1 MSEEKLYNSVIV
13 ENYIQLAKYKYPDLN
28 TDEILLE
35 AGIEP
40 WDLDPGNWF
49 SQKQVDRFQNIIVD
63 KTGNPDIAREAGQY
77 SVADRSG
84 NLIRQAALSLLSPS
98 NLLDIIGKIT
108 SKVTKASTTSSKKI
122 SKNKYEI
129 IVEYSPGV
137 KPKKYQCLSTQ
148 GYLEAVYFVFCSRFP
163 QIEHVECFF
172 ENGEKCRYI
181 MSWDPTVPQML
192 KSVRNLLF
200 LVTAV
205 LIFLSIAL
213 NFSIY
218 APVATLIL
226 SLLAFL
232 AAVYYEKT
240 DLLST
245 LKKQNFG
252 PHTVL
257 DGHNRFHRSANLIAE
272 VSGALS
278 RNTTVKEVM
287 LSVGNILAGLGY
299 PSGLIILLDYE
310 RNQPTYK
317 EAYCFGSHGNRFL
330 SDLNEKKVST
340 PVFHDRLRKPI
351 MKDIEKTNQL
361 FPKEVL
367 HAISDTGIH
376 FELYLPILFEK
387 SLIGFIF
394 LQQDYLK
401 TMQAIDLHLLNT
413 IASQTALSV
422 TNISFYN
429 SLLKS
434 ESLKR
439 DFVTAASHEM
449 LTPIQ
454 IINLA
459 YQEIGLT
466 LSKYRLVNP
475 ELSESLSILDEAV
488 KKLNLVSAN
497 VLNFDKLESELEL
510 LPVKFDILIEEIKK
524 KTHYIPSTF
533 NHSIQFSID
542 DKIDT
547 IECHKNAFVQMVSNL
562 IENSAKYSPHGGRID
577 VACDVGPAGL
587 TIAVT
592 DNGIG
597 IPKECHEK
605 IFMKFYQVN
614 DVEGGCGL
622 GLAFCQETVKQHGG
636 YISVESPVFPE
647 RKRRKGTRFI
657 VHIPCKK

>member
-1 MSEEKLYNSVIV
+1 MSEEKLYNSIII
-13 ENYIQLAKYKYPDLN
+13 ENYIQLAKYKYPNLN
-28 TDEILLE
+28 TDDILQE

-40 WDLDPGNWF
+40 WDLEPGNWF
-49 SQKQVDRFQNIIVD
+49 SQEQVDKFQKIMID
-63 KTGNPDIAREAGQY
+63 KTGNPNIAREAGQY

-98 NLLDIIGKIT
+98 NLIDIIGKIT
-108 SKVTKASTTSSKKI
+108 SKVTRASKTSSKKI

-129 IVEYSPGV
+129 IVEYVPGV
-137 KPKKYQCLSTQ
+137 TPKKYQCLSTQ
-148 GYLEAVYFVFCSRFP
+148 GYLEAIYFVFSSRFP

-172 ENGEKCRYI
+172 ENGDKCRYI
-181 MSWDPTVPQML
+181 MSWDPTAAQIL
-192 KSVRNLLF
+192 KTARDLLF
-200 LVTAV
+200 LITAV
-205 LIFLSIAL
+205 LFFLSLAFNL
-213 NFSIY
+213 SFY
-218 APVATLIL
+218 APIATLIL

-232 AAVYYEKT
+232 VSVYCEKSN
-240 DLLST
+240 LLSM
-245 LKKQNFG
+245 LKRQNFG

-257 DGHNRFHRSANLIAE
+257 DSHNRFYHSANLIAE
-272 VSGALS
+272 VSSALS

-287 LSVGNILAGLGY
+287 LSVGNILMGLGY
-299 PSGLIILLDYE
+299 PSGLIILLDYD
-310 RNQPTYK
+310 RNQPTYRQ
-317 EAYCFGSHGNRFL
+317 AYCFDSHGNRFL
-330 SDLNEKKVST
+330 NGLNDTTVST

-351 MKDIEKTNQL
+351 MEDIEKTNQL
-361 FPKEVL
+361 LPKEVL
-367 HAISDTGIH
+367 NAISDTGNH
-376 FELYLPILFEK
+376 FGLYLPILFEK

-394 LQQDYLK
+394 LQKDNLK

-422 TNISFYN
+422 TNIAFYN

-459 YQEIGLT
+459 YQDIGMT
-466 LSKYRLVNP
+466 LSKYRLVTP

-488 KKLNLVSAN
+488 KKLNSVSVN
-497 VLNFDKLESELEL
+497 VLNFDKLEGRLEL
-510 LPVKFDILIEEIKK
+510 LPVKFDVLLEEIKK

-533 NHSIQFSID
+533 NHTINFSID
-542 DKIDT
+542 KKIDT
-547 IECHKNAFVQMVSNL
+547 IECHKNTFVQMISNL

-577 VACDVGPAGL
+577 VACYLGTAEL

-597 IPKECHEK
+597 IAKEDHER

-614 DVEGGCGL
+614 DLEGGCGL
-622 GLAFCQETVKQHGG
+622 GLAFCQDTVKQHGG

-647 RKRRKGTRFI
+647 ERHRKGTRFI
-657 VHIPCKK
+657 VHIPITR

>member
-1 MSEEKLYNSVIV
+1 MSEEKLYNSIII
-13 ENYIQLAKYKYPDLN
+13 ENYIQLAKYKYPNLN
-28 TDEILLE
+28 TDDILQE

-49 SQKQVDRFQNIIVD
+49 SQEQVDKFQKIMID
-63 KTGNPDIAREAGQY
+63 KTGNPNIAREAGQY

-98 NLLDIIGKIT
+98 NLIDIIGKIT
-108 SKVTKASTTSSKKI
+108 SKVTRASKTSSKKI

-129 IVEYSPGV
+129 IVEYVPGV

-148 GYLEAVYFVFCSRFP
+148 GYLEAIYFVFSSRFP
-163 QIEHVECFF
+163 QIKHVECFF
-172 ENGEKCRYI
+172 EKGEKCRYI
-181 MSWDPTVPQML
+181 MSWDPTAAQML
-192 KSVRNLLF
+192 KTARDLLF
-200 LVTAV
+200 LITAV
-205 LIFLSIAL
+205 LFFLSLAFNL
-213 NFSIY
+213 SFY
-218 APVATLIL
+218 APIATLIL

-232 AAVYYEKT
+232 VSVYCEKSN
-240 DLLST
+240 LLSM

-257 DGHNRFHRSANLIAE
+257 DSHNRFYHSANLIAE
-272 VSGALS
+272 VSSALS

-287 LSVGNILAGLGY
+287 LSVGNILVGLGY
-299 PSGLIILLDYE
+299 PSGLIILLDYD
-310 RNQPTYK
+310 RNQPTYRQ
-317 EAYCFGSHGNRFL
+317 AYCFDSHGNRFL
-330 SDLNEKKVST
+330 NGLNDTTVST

-351 MKDIEKTNQL
+351 MEDIEKTNQL
-361 FPKEVL
+361 LPKEVL
-367 HAISDTGIH
+367 NAISDTGNH

-394 LQQDYLK
+394 LQKDNLK

-413 IASQTALSV
+413 IASQTALSI
-422 TNISFYN
+422 TNIAFYN

-459 YQEIGLT
+459 YQDIGMT

-488 KKLNLVSAN
+488 KKLNSVSVN
-497 VLNFDKLESELEL
+497 ILNFDKLEGQLEL
-510 LPVKFDILIEEIKK
+510 LPEKFDVLIEEIKK

-533 NHSIQFSID
+533 NHTINFSID
-542 DKIDT
+542 KRIDT
-547 IECHKNAFVQMVSNL
+547 IECHKNTFVQMISNL

-577 VACDVGPAGL
+577 VACYLGAAEL

-597 IPKECHEK
+597 IAKEYHER

-614 DVEGGCGL
+614 DLEGGCGL
-622 GLAFCQETVKQHGG
+622 GLAFCQDTVKQHGG

-647 RKRRKGTRFI
+647 ERHRKGTRFI
-657 VHIPCKK
+657 VHIPITR